1 MARLVKLT
9 DAKQWHDPDKD
20 KEVYVNP
27 DFVQTLREDKA
38 LKIVEIV
45 MREILYMQEESWKK
59 LPTSFQPITNEFIN
73 NNYKQLWKRVK

>member
-1 MARLVKLT
+1 MARLVKLAE
-9 DAKQWHDPDKD
+9 AKQWHESDKD

-45 MREILYMQEESWKK
+45 MQGNIVHARGELEEIANLLS
-59 LPTSFQPITNEFIN
+59 TNH
-73 NNYKQLWKRVK
+73 KRVY

>member
-1 MARLVKLT
+1 MARLVKLAE
-9 DAKQWHDPDKD
+9 AKQWHESDKD

-45 MREILYMQEESWKK
+45 MQGNIVHVRGELEEIASLLS
-59 LPTSFQPITNEFIN
+59 TNH
-73 NNYKQLWKRVK
+73 KRVY

>member
-45 MREILYMQEESWKK
+45 MQGNIVHARGELEEIASLLS
-59 LPTSFQPITNEFIN
+59 TNH
-73 NNYKQLWKRVK
+73 KRVY

>member
-27 DFVQTLREDKA
+27 DFVQTLKEDKA
-38 LKIVEIV
+38 LRIVEI
-45 MREILYMQEESWKK
+45 IMQGTIVHARGE
-59 LPTSFQPITNEFIN
+59 L
-73 NNYKQLWKRVK
+73 

>member
-9 DAKQWHDPDKD
+9 EAKQWHESNKD

-38 LKIVEIV
+38 LRIVEIFMKGTIV
-45 MREILYMQEESWKK
+45 HARGELEEIASLLS
-59 LPTSFQPITNEFIN
+59 N
-73 NNYKQLWKRVK
+73 NHKRVY